1 MSDLE
6 QTQAIYLEDFGEET
20 DEENEDGKKKIVRI
34 FWGNIVHL
42 IFQNITYFIC
52 CEKGKSKWM
61 KSQA

>member
-20 DEENEDGKKKIVRI
+20 DEENDGKKKIVRI

-42 IFQNITYFIC
+42 IF
-52 CEKGKSKWM
+52 
-61 KSQA
+61 

>member
-6 QTQAIYLEDFGEET
+6 QTQAIYLEDFSEET

-42 IFQNITYFIC
+42 IF
-52 CEKGKSKWM
+52 
-61 KSQA
+61 